1 MGYQAGVDAYHGA
14 LREIDV
20 AALSNH
26 YTDGLTYFH
35 DQFVPQLRRRLSALT
50 GGVWQLDDFVAYA
63 AGSDV
68 DLMTHIVEAVSV
80 YDLVALFPGDWYGFL
95 VGTSRRSSIAWTTVS
110 EGSLAC
116 LCVPSVRNGH
126 ITSEMVEFLDK
137 ADASLLNV
145 NLFPTLSADDR
156 RDVAAALSP
165 VLERSILSISFSRG
179 FGLTASQL
187 GVALVHKDHPYRARF
202 DARWR
207 WLTYFYNH
215 IAARAFEAIDLE
227 RMQAVDDQRRA
238 WVSSWLGERGLPV
251 VDSGTYYVKSF
262 RPDGP
267 VPEALQPLVRG
278 DVVRGGVIRLCFK
291 PPMT

>member
-14 LREIDV
+14 LREIDIT
-20 AALSNH
+20 ALTHH
-26 YTDGLTYFH
+26 YTDGLAYFH
-35 DQFVPQLRRRLSALT
+35 DRFVPHIRRRLSALT
-50 GGVWQLDDFVAYA
+50 GGVWRLDDFVAYA

-80 YDLVALFPGDWYGFL
+80 DGPVSLFPGDWYGFL
-95 VGTSRRSSIAWTTVS
+95 VGTSQRSSISWTAES
-110 EGSLAC
+110 AGSMAC

-126 ITSEMVEFLDK
+126 ITREMVGYLDE
-137 ADASLLNV
+137 AESCLLNI
-145 NLFPTLSADDR
+145 NLFPTLAADDR

-165 VLERSILSISFSRG
+165 IMERSILSISFSRG

-187 GVALVHKDHPYRARF
+187 GVALIHKDHPYRARF
-202 DARWR
+202 DTRWR

-227 RMQAVDDQRRA
+227 RMQAIDDQRRA
-238 WVSSWLGERGLPV
+238 WVSAWLRQRDLPV

-267 VPEALQPLVRG
+267 VPERLTPLVRG
-278 DVVRGGVIRLCFK
+278 DVIRLCFK